1 MFKKISTLLIGALF
15 VFVLAACGSDKNDDK
30 AAYEKE
36 VKPQLDAMMQEYDAI
51 WNNDWKPIWN
61 ELESNPN
68 RDSAKLKEKMN
79 TIQTKYTDLAK
90 KIKDFSNG
98 DKLSD
103 EKLKENINTFKK
115 EFSLAAMYRA
125 DAARNIVQG
134 IDKLAPMKDR
144 TDAAR
149 KNVVLSDKKL
159 TIAVEN
165 LGSVEST
172 LGVKR

>member
-1 MFKKISTLLIGALF
+1 MFKKISTLLLGALF
-15 VFVLAACGSDKNDDK
+15 VFILAACGSDKNDDK
-30 AAYEKE
+30 AVYEKE

-61 ELESNPN
+61 EIESNPN
-68 RDSAKLKEKMN
+68 ADPTKLKEKMN
-79 TIQTKYTDLAK
+79 IIQTKYTDLAK
-90 KIKDFSNG
+90 KIKEFSNG

-115 EFSLAAMYRA
+115 EFSLAAMYRV

-134 IDKLAPMKDR
+134 IDKIAPMKDR

-149 KNVVLSDKKL
+149 KNVVLSDEKL
-159 TIAVEN
+159 KIAVEN